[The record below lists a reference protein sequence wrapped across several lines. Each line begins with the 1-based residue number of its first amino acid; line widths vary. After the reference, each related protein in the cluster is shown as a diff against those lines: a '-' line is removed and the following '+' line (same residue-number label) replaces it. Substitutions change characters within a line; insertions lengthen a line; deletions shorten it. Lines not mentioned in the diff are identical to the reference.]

1 MRGVDTSGAWSYDLG
16 DRPMRQEVLDKAR
29 DDPHGTPAR
38 LLDAAEEVF
47 AEGGYAGAATR
58 EIARRAGV
66 PFGALHYHWGS
77 KRQLWEAVFKRLGER
92 TRDTLMRN
100 LVPGRTPGETLDNL
114 TDAFFAMLIAN
125 PNTTRLAYRMAL
137 ERQEL
142 HLLSI
147 RQVFRELSELGV
159 GTFRDL
165 LPDAEIDAP
174 AAIHVVASA
183 FIAAIADV
191 DGQEDFLGGSVF
203 TSRPARERLRA
214 ELRRMARAIFK
225 VSD

>member
-1 MRGVDTSGAWSYDLG
+1 M
-16 DRPMRQEVLDKAR
+16 P
-29 DDPHGTPAR
+29 
-38 LLDAAEEVF
+38 
-47 AEGGYAGAATR
+47 GG
-58 EIARRAGV
+58 
-66 PFGALHYHWGS
+66 
-77 KRQLWEAVFKRLGER
+77 
-92 TRDTLMRN
+92 
-100 LVPGRTPGETLDNL
+100 TPGETHNYLPYP
-114 TDAFFAMLIAN
+114 FFQMHIAN

-165 LPDAEIDAP
+165 LPGAEIDAP

-191 DGQEDFLGGSVF
+191 DGQEDFLGGGGF
-203 TSRPARERLRA
+203 PSRPARGRPPAARRA
-214 ELRRMARAIFK
+214 AT
-225 VSD
+225 